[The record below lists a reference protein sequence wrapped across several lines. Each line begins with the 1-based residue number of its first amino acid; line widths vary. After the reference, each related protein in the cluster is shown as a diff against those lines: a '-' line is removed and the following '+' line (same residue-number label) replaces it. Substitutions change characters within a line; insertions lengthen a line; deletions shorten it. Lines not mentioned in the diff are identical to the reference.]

1 MITFIYQLILFFIII
16 GTYALMRGGYMDI
29 EWNFLLSMYGMF
41 VGYLVMFYFSI
52 YTNTDF
58 SRRTIKIIATISIKI
73 QNGFSRHEYII
84 YFLFLYR

>member
-1 MITFIYQLILFFIII
+1 MMTFIYQLILFFIII
-16 GTYALMRGGYMDI
+16 GTYALMRGEYMGI

-58 SRRTIKIIATISIKI
+58 SRRTIKIISTISII
-73 QNGFSRHEYII
+73 LTSII
-84 YFLFLYR
+84 LVILGYLLLSLIHI